1 MIKSA
6 TRLVLAVAILLTA
19 TASNAVAQI
28 DNRNGNQ
35 FDQFNQMSPDGN
47 ISQRSSRNMAD
58 SLGTD
63 KEIPKGIKVWTV
75 DQRFGDRRQAE
86 LDTMS
91 YMYPNTIFTTG
102 LRGEYN
108 TTGNLGAP
116 RINRIFINRA
126 ETDQFMFTQPYDYI
140 VSPVDQFHFTNTL
153 SPFTNLD
160 YNTAGNRTNGED
172 HFKAKFAVNAGKRL
186 GVGFNVDYLYG
197 RGFYSSQSTSHF
209 KYLMYGSYIGDR
221 YQAHLIFSTIT
232 QKVTENGGITNDE
245 YIKHPESFD
254 DNYATNEIPT
264 VLERNW
270 NRNNNLHVFLT
281 HRFNLGF
288 SRKVKMSKEEI
299 EARKFAMAS
308 QKESQA
314 QKDLEEARRKAKR
327 EGREFD
333 EKKFKKQTF
342 SGRPDN
348 ARVVNTSA
356 PTDST
361 STKAPSERIAV
372 NGKAAADS
380 LRALEAK
387 AAQDTMW
394 MKNEYVP
401 VTSFLHTMKFDTYR
415 RIYQA
420 YETPK
425 DFYADTFNPA
435 GNYPGDSIYDKT
447 THYRVQN
454 TFAISLLEGFNKW
467 AKAGLK
473 AFVTSDLRHFT
484 LPTETKIAKAYN
496 EHNLSIGGQLIK
508 SQGKTLHYDATL
520 ETWLTGKDAGQ
531 MKIDADADVN
541 FALFG
546 DTVRLQA
553 SGFFHRLNPTF
564 YYRHYHSKHF
574 WWDNDDMSKII
585 HTRVEG
591 KFGYEKT
598 KTTVRVAFDNIKN
611 HTFFAMGYNVTDDFG
626 RTGNTL
632 SVVQKSGAISLL
644 TLELQQKL
652 KLGPLHWDNVI
663 TYQKSS
669 DDMALPVPDL
679 NIYTNLF
686 LRFKIARVLK
696 CDFGADARFF
706 TKYYAPDYSPALGQ
720 YAVQTG
726 ENRTEVGN
734 YPIVNVYANFHLQR
748 TRFFVMMSHINAGQ
762 GKPDYFLA
770 PHYPLNQRIFRFGV
784 SWNLNLRNRLV

>member
-126 ETDQFMFTQPYDYI
+126 ETDQFLFTQPYDYI

-186 GVGFNVDYLYG
+186 GVGFNVDYMYG

-209 KYLMYGSYIGDR
+209 KYLMYGSYIGNR
-221 YQAHLIFSTIT
+221 YQAHLIFSTLT

-281 HRFNLGF
+281 HRYNLGF
-288 SRKVKMSKEEI
+288 NRKVKMSKEEI

-308 QKESQA
+308 QKENQA

-380 LRALEAK
+380 LNALEAK

-401 VTSFLHTMKFDTYR
+401 VTSFIHTMKFDTYR

-447 THYRVQN
+447 THYRIQN

-484 LPTETKIAKAYN
+484 LPTETEIAKAYN

-531 MKIDADADVN
+531 MKIDADADIN

-585 HTRVEG
+585 HTRIEG

-598 KTTVRVAFDNIKN
+598 KTTVRIAFDNIKN

-663 TYQKSS
+663 TYRKSS
-669 DDMALPVPDL
+669 DDVAQPVPYL
-679 NIYTNLF
+679 NINTNLF
-686 LRFKIARVLK
+686 LRFNIARVLK

-784 SWNLNLRNRLV
+784 SWNFYN

>member
-6 TRLVLAVAILLTA
+6 TRLVLAVVILLTA

-126 ETDQFMFTQPYDYI
+126 ETDQFLFTQPYDYI

-308 QKESQA
+308 QKENQA

-401 VTSFLHTMKFDTYR
+401 VTSFIHTMKFDTYR

-484 LPTETKIAKAYN
+484 LPTETEIAKAYN

-585 HTRVEG
+585 HTRIEG

-784 SWNLNLRNRLV
+784 SWNFYN

>member
-1 MIKSA
+1 MVKSA

-126 ETDQFMFTQPYDYI
+126 EADQFLFTQPYDYI

-197 RGFYSSQSTSHF
+197 RGFYSNQSTSHF
-209 KYLMYGSYIGDR
+209 KYLMYGSYIGNR
-221 YQAHLIFSTIT
+221 YQAHLIFSTIS

-281 HRFNLGF
+281 HRYNLGF

-308 QKESQA
+308 QKENQA

-401 VTSFLHTMKFDTYR
+401 VTSFIHTMKFDTYR

-484 LPTETKIAKAYN
+484 LPTETEIAKAYN

-585 HTRVEG
+585 HTRIEG

-611 HTFFAMGYNVTDDFG
+611 HTFFAMSYNVTDDFG

-706 TKYYAPDYSPALGQ
+706 TKYYAPDYNPALGQ

-784 SWNLNLRNRLV
+784 SWNFYN

>member
-126 ETDQFMFTQPYDYI
+126 ETDQFLFTQPYDYI

-281 HRFNLGF
+281 HRYNLGF

-308 QKESQA
+308 QKENQA

-401 VTSFLHTMKFDTYR
+401 VTSFIHTMKFDTYR

-484 LPTETKIAKAYN
+484 LPTETEIAKAYN

-585 HTRVEG
+585 HTRIEG

-726 ENRTEVGN
+726 DNRTEVGN

-784 SWNLNLRNRLV
+784 SWNFYN

>member
-126 ETDQFMFTQPYDYI
+126 ETDQFLFTQPYDYI

-288 SRKVKMSKEEI
+288 NRKVKMSKEEI

-308 QKESQA
+308 QKENQA

-401 VTSFLHTMKFDTYR
+401 VTSFIHTMKFDTYR

-484 LPTETKIAKAYN
+484 LPTETEIAKAYN
-496 EHNLSIGGQLIK
+496 EHNLSIGAQLIK

-531 MKIDADADVN
+531 MKIDADADIN

-585 HTRVEG
+585 HTRIEG

-726 ENRTEVGN
+726 NNRTEVGN

-784 SWNLNLRNRLV
+784 SWNFYN

>member
-126 ETDQFMFTQPYDYI
+126 ETDQFLFTQPYDYI

-186 GVGFNVDYLYG
+186 GVGFNVDYMYG

-221 YQAHLIFSTIT
+221 YQAHLIFSTLT

-281 HRFNLGF
+281 HRYNLGF
-288 SRKVKMSKEEI
+288 NRKVKMSKEEI

-308 QKESQA
+308 QKENQA

-380 LRALEAK
+380 LNALEAK

-401 VTSFLHTMKFDTYR
+401 VTSFIHTMKFDTYR

-447 THYRVQN
+447 THYRIQN

-484 LPTETKIAKAYN
+484 LPTETEIAKAYN

-531 MKIDADADVN
+531 MKIDADADIN

-585 HTRVEG
+585 HTRIEG
-591 KFGYEKT
+591 KFDYEKT

-784 SWNLNLRNRLV
+784 SWNFYN

>member
-35 FDQFNQMSPDGN
+35 FDQFNQMSPNGN

-126 ETDQFMFTQPYDYI
+126 ETDQFLFTQPYDYI

-186 GVGFNVDYLYG
+186 GVGFNVDYMYG

-221 YQAHLIFSTIT
+221 YQAHLIFSTLT

-281 HRFNLGF
+281 HRYNLGF
-288 SRKVKMSKEEI
+288 NRKVKMSKEEI

-308 QKESQA
+308 QKENQA

-380 LRALEAK
+380 LNALEAK

-401 VTSFLHTMKFDTYR
+401 VTSFIHTMKFDTYR

-447 THYRVQN
+447 THYRIQN

-484 LPTETKIAKAYN
+484 LPTETEIAKAYN

-531 MKIDADADVN
+531 MKIDADADIN

-585 HTRVEG
+585 HTRIEG

-669 DDMALPVPDL
+669 DDVALPVPDL

-784 SWNLNLRNRLV
+784 SWNFYN

>member
-126 ETDQFMFTQPYDYI
+126 ETDQFLFTQPYDYI

-186 GVGFNVDYLYG
+186 GVGFNVDYMYG

-221 YQAHLIFSTIT
+221 YQAHLIFSTLT

-281 HRFNLGF
+281 HRYNLGF
-288 SRKVKMSKEEI
+288 NRKVKMSKEEI

-308 QKESQA
+308 QKENQA

-380 LRALEAK
+380 LNALEAK

-401 VTSFLHTMKFDTYR
+401 VTSFIHTMKFDTYR

-447 THYRVQN
+447 THYRIQN

-484 LPTETKIAKAYN
+484 LPTETEIAKAYN

-531 MKIDADADVN
+531 MKIDADADIN

-585 HTRVEG
+585 HTRIEG

-726 ENRTEVGN
+726 EHRTEVGN

-784 SWNLNLRNRLV
+784 SWNFYN

>member
-126 ETDQFMFTQPYDYI
+126 EADQFLFTQPYDYI

-197 RGFYSSQSTSHF
+197 RGFYSNQSTSHF

-281 HRFNLGF
+281 HRYNLGF
-288 SRKVKMSKEEI
+288 NRKVKMSKEEI

-308 QKESQA
+308 QKENQA

-356 PTDST
+356 PIDST

-401 VTSFLHTMKFDTYR
+401 VTSFIHTMKFDTYR

-447 THYRVQN
+447 THYRIQN

-484 LPTETKIAKAYN
+484 LPTETEIAKTYN

-585 HTRVEG
+585 HTRIEG

-726 ENRTEVGN
+726 NNRTEVGN

-784 SWNLNLRNRLV
+784 SWNFYN

>member
-126 ETDQFMFTQPYDYI
+126 ETDQFLFTQPYDYI

-281 HRFNLGF
+281 HRYNLGF

-308 QKESQA
+308 QKENQA

-356 PTDST
+356 PIDST

-380 LRALEAK
+380 LRVLEAK

-401 VTSFLHTMKFDTYR
+401 VTSFIHTMKFDTYR

-425 DFYADTFNPA
+425 DFYADTFNPT

-447 THYRVQN
+447 THYRMQN

-484 LPTETKIAKAYN
+484 LPTETEIAKAYN

-553 SGFFHRLNPTF
+553 SGFFHRLSPTF

-585 HTRVEG
+585 HTRIEG

-784 SWNLNLRNRLV
+784 SWNFYN